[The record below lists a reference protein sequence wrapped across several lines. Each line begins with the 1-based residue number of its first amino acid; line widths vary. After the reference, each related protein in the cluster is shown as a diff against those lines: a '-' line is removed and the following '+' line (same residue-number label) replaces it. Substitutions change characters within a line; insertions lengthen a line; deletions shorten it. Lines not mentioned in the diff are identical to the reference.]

1 MVRWIGLAVIF
12 AVGFTV
18 AWFIIGMIAA
28 ALNTSPVTI
37 PGWQTVTLF
46 LSGAVFALLDHRLFG
61 HRKRG
66 S

>member
-1 MVRWIGLAVIF
+1 MFRWIGFAVIF

-18 AWFIIGMIAA
+18 AWFLIGMIAA
-28 ALNTSPVTI
+28 AFNTSPVPT
-37 PGWQTVTLF
+37 PWWQTVTFF

-61 HRKRG
+61 HRNRG